1 MSADILTTD
10 VLQARLNLM
19 PQIHD
24 ELEAQI
30 KEQLQGQNRKDI
42 AHIKEATIVLIKLHI
57 TKMTKNQ
64 ARYGE
69 TSTNDDH

>member
-57 TKMTKNQ
+57 TKMIKNQ

-69 TSTNDDH
+69 TS

>member
-30 KEQLQGQNRKDI
+30 KR
-42 AHIKEATIVLIKLHI
+42 T
-57 TKMTKNQ
+57 T
-64 ARYGE
+64 AR
-69 TSTNDDH
+69 SKS

>member
-30 KEQLQGQNRKDI
+30 KNNCKV
-42 AHIKEATIVLIKLHI
+42 KIVKISLILK
-57 TKMTKNQ
+57 KQ
-64 ARYGE
+64 Q
-69 TSTNDDH
+69 SF